1 MPSETKREDMISAG
15 QKWATGL
22 VEGNGYIGIEWTNSA
37 KTKWVA
43 TLKVSLDVY
52 NARAIYKL
60 RQFLKCGQITTSK
73 HVITLRIRNNIH
85 WRDLLLPLWDN
96 FPLRSFKYYD
106 LQCIKRA
113 LEVKRDKILQKAEKL
128 NIIANLKWQ
137 LKQNRVTMKPSPL
150 WNLKDTCLEQEQR
163 LHMILDLD
171 WLAGYVEAKGR
182 FYILND
188 GRHGFVLGQCQG
200 DHTHIIKAVHQYYGV
215 KTALQIGPNYV
226 MLDTKDQMTLH
237 TIANTMHLC
246 KSKETIRGTKG
257 SRLFDS
263 KGSGF
268 FDCKGSRFF
277 GMKSFEF
284 SLWLRTLRKQNLM
297 KSLLARQII
306 QKKKNR
312 MRKDWMKLSYY
323 YQQHYNKRYSPYII
337 LGYL

>member
-37 KTKWVA
+37 QTKWVA

-73 HVITLRIRNNIH
+73 NVITLRIRNNIH
-85 WRDLLLPLWDN
+85 WRDLLLPLWDD

-113 LEVKRDKILQKAEKL
+113 LDVKRDKILPKADKL

-150 WNLKDTCLEQEQR
+150 WNLKNLNSLNLKDTCLNFPTYDKQH
-163 LHMILDLD
+163 LHMILDPD

-188 GRHGFVLGQCQG
+188 GRHGFVLGQCQA

-246 KSKETIRGTKG
+246 KSKDRKTK
-257 SRLFDS
+257 SS
-263 KGSGF
+263 
-268 FDCKGSRFF
+268 KGSRFF